1 MNPTLAILLTVAGGY
16 LLGTVLG
23 GAIMARLRGVDLRAS
38 GSGNV
43 GATNALRAGGARMA
57 VPVLVI
63 DIGKGIV
70 AVTLLPWL
78 LGAYAEPRQLAYIAS
93 VAAALGHCYPIWTG
107 FTGGKGVATLAGVFA
122 VLLPAAT
129 LAILIVFL
137 LCVLT
142 TGYVGAASI
151 LGALTAVAWVLLAPL
166 GPLPPGTAAFVM
178 AMAALVVFKHRDNLQ
193 RLAEG
198 TEVRMDKLAVLRRWW
213 LGSRR

>member
-1 MNPTLAILLTVAGGY
+1 MNPMLAVILAALGGY

-78 LGAYAEPRQLAYIAS
+78 LGAYAEPRQLAYIAG
-93 VAAALGHCYPIWTG
+93 VAAALGHCYPVWTG
-107 FTGGKGVATLAGVFA
+107 FTGGKGVAALAGVFA

-137 LCVLT
+137 LCVLS

-198 TEVRMDKLAVLRRWW
+198 TEARMDKLAVLRRWW